1 MKQHPIRRFL
11 LPVLLLALLFT
22 PLLPALSTRPAQAQ
36 SIPDFVTL
44 IDQDMVMAH
53 VEALSVDIGARPM
66 GSDEELAAADYVSEQ
81 FESWGYAVE
90 VEEFET
96 TPPDSDNETVTSR
109 NVIATQES
117 GDQILVVGAHMD
129 SVTDGTG
136 AGDNATGVAVV
147 LAAAE
152 ALADQDLAYTVI
164 FVAFG
169 AEESGDPMGS
179 EYFLEDWLGDDI
191 DSVVAMINIDSV
203 GVGTNLNVYAGAE
216 ITWPDDDEAAP
227 EIEGGPVWV
236 RDLALDLA
244 AEMNLPFGTSPDD
257 TWGGFTGDWSDHYAF
272 VEAGIPIVY
281 FEAWQ
286 WEDSEDPWWG
296 QETPEGDVM
305 HTPGDVFEN
314 VVPEKVEM
322 TAELVAATA
331 YTIASGLADETS
343 ALPTATE
350 TVAEVSAT
358 PTSLPAQ
365 FPTPVQ
371 TELAAAEQVFEH
383 GRMFWIR
390 FNRQVWVMVASE
402 DDPYNG
408 DWYCYSDTFQEG
420 EAESDPSLVPPADM
434 IQPIRGFGK
443 VWREHPD
450 LKEMLG
456 WAITPEFELNST
468 YEYLA
473 GGVVDNGQY
482 VPGPGEHRLTTL
494 YNETVSFFEGGAN
507 GDCAP
512 SGTWRM
518 TPAP

>member
-1 MKQHPIRRFL
+1 MKKHPINLFL
-11 LPVLLLALLFT
+11 LPVLLLALL
-22 PLLPALSTRPAQAQ
+22 LPIFPAQAQ

-66 GSDEELAAADYVSEQ
+66 GTEAELAAADYIAGQ
-81 FESWGYAVE
+81 FEAWGYAVE

-96 TPPDSDNETVTSR
+96 IPPDSEDETVTSR
-109 NVIATQES
+109 NVIATKAG

-136 AGDNATGVAVV
+136 AGDNATGVAVI

-179 EYFLEDWLGDDI
+179 EYFVENWLVDDI

-203 GVGTNLNVYAGAE
+203 GVGTNLNAYAGAE

-286 WEDSEDPWWG
+286 WEDSENPWWG
-296 QETPEGDVM
+296 QETAEGDVM
-305 HTPGDVFEN
+305 HTPGDIFDN

-331 YTIASGLADETS
+331 YTIASGL
-343 ALPTATE
+343 
-350 TVAEVSAT
+350 VAEASAIPVVSEPVVTEPT
-358 PTSLPAQ
+358 PLPAQ
-365 FPTPVQ
+365 FPTPYQ
-371 TELAAAEQVFEH
+371 TQLAAAEQVFEH

-390 FNRQVWVMVASE
+390 FNRQVWVMVASA

-408 DWYCYSDTFQEG
+408 DWYCYNDTFEEG
-420 EAESDPSLVPPADM
+420 DVESDPSLVPPADM
-434 IQPIRGFGK
+434 SQPIRGFGK
-443 VWREHPD
+443 VWREQPGLQD
-450 LKEMLG
+450 LLG

-468 YEYLA
+468 YAYLA
-473 GGVVDNGQY
+473 GGYVDQNGQY
-482 VPGPGEHRLTTL
+482 VSGPGEHRLTTL
-494 YNETVSFFEGGAN
+494 YNETISFFEGGAN
-507 GDCAP
+507 GDCSP